1 MLDDPTTADEPTDEP
16 DVVQSTPEPD
26 EATPETTESA
36 EEEAV
41 VPPWGEDFDAE
52 RAWKTITHLRSREK
66 ELEAAAKEFDRLKS
80 DPDAQAKFLEQLG
93 YELADDTDTDDAD
106 AGADLE
112 DDDEPLDPL
121 EQRLARIEALEAQRA
136 QEQQTQRLVQYV
148 EREFD
153 EIGGNL
159 SDDQRTFVLNH
170 ARLLPFTPDGMPD
183 IKSAHVAYLEHVAAL
198 KKEWAGT
205 KKAASVSPVGTSG
218 TQAPNLDDPQERHAW
233 MQQRLAARNADS

>member
-16 DVVQSTPEPD
+16 ADVQSTPEPD
-26 EATPETTESA
+26 AVTPETPEA
-36 EEEAV
+36 VEEEEVV
-41 VPPWGEDFDAE
+41 VPPWGDDFDPE

-66 ELEAAAKEFDRLKS
+66 ELEATQKEYDRLKS

-93 YELADDTDTDDAD
+93 YELADDDTDEPAD
-106 AGADLE
+106 VVDVE

-121 EQRLARIEALEAQRA
+121 EQRLARIEELEAQRA
-136 QEQQTQRLVQYV
+136 QEAQTQRLVQYV
-148 EREFD
+148 EHEFD
-153 EIGGNL
+153 EIGGL

-183 IKSAHVAYLEHVAAL
+183 IKSAHIAYLEHVAAL

-218 TQAPNLDDPQERHAW
+218 TQVPNLDNPKERHEW
-233 MQQRLAARNADS
+233 LRQQLAAKNSDS

>member
-16 DVVQSTPEPD
+16 ADVQSTPEPD
-26 EATPETTESA
+26 AVTPETPEA
-36 EEEAV
+36 VEEEVV
-41 VPPWGEDFDAE
+41 VPPWGDDFDPE

-66 ELEAAAKEFDRLKS
+66 ELETAAKEYERLRS

-93 YELADDTDTDDAD
+93 YELADDDTDEP
-106 AGADLE
+106 AGEVDVE

-121 EQRLARIEALEAQRA
+121 EQRLARIEELEAQRA
-136 QEQQTQRLVQYV
+136 QEAQTQRLVTYV

-153 EIGGNL
+153 EIGGL

-218 TQAPNLDDPQERHAW
+218 TQVPNLDNPKERHEW
-233 MQQRLAARNADS
+233 LKQQLAAKNSDS